1 MILEEK
7 GESYMKKISLVALA
21 AVVVFVILGIIISTS
36 SLRNAKK
43 EPAESEAVASEAEET
58 ELSETETE
66 VTETADTEDTETDD
80 ASGIS
85 FSTADLDGNT
95 VTSDIFK
102 DYDVT
107 LVHVWATYCGPCIA
121 EMGNYATLYENLPDN
136 TNIIGLVIDVN
147 EGDDYNVD
155 SAKSILEDAN
165 ASFTNLRLNEEL
177 YEVISNIQYVPSSF
191 FVDSEGNIIGDILE
205 GKGFDETNNKL
216 SELTEQ

>member
-1 MILEEK
+1 
-7 GESYMKKISLVALA
+7 MKKISLVALA